1 MAQYSQSYEQA
12 YIPIFRYMIDPT
24 KITFED
30 DILTILKNFIKKT
43 GNVSDTIFEVLPCL
57 EKVFIKN
64 KYCFGDALMDTLN
77 YYMIYGRDKI
87 MGHEGAIK
95 MLLTI
100 ADQAMFSTEP
110 NVTVNCSEG
119 AIFLQII
126 FQIF

>member
-12 YIPIFRYMIDPT
+12 YIPIFRYMQDPT
-24 KITFED
+24 KISFED

-57 EKVFIKN
+57 EKVFMKN
-64 KYCFGDALMDTLN
+64 KCTFGDALMDTLN

-95 MLLTI
+95 MLLNI
-100 ADQAMFSTEP
+100 ADQAMFSTQP